1 MQTSKQLGSK
11 WCVQVSMMISL
22 RLLPLR
28 RGPGWGGRR
37 KKGRDYFFI
46 IASLGICRGLV
57 PAPLPSIA
65 DTQIHGCVNPRI
77 LASADTASAHTA
89 SANMERGAHLV
100 LGHMGH

>member
-1 MQTSKQLGSK
+1 MVCTSSHDQLAFVTAEKES
-11 WCVQVSMMISL
+11 
-22 RLLPLR
+22 
-28 RGPGWGGRR
+28 GWGERR

-46 IASLGICRGLV
+46 TASLGICRGLV

-65 DTQIHGCVNPRI
+65 DTQIRGCVNPLI

-89 SANMERGAHLV
+89 SANTERGAHLV